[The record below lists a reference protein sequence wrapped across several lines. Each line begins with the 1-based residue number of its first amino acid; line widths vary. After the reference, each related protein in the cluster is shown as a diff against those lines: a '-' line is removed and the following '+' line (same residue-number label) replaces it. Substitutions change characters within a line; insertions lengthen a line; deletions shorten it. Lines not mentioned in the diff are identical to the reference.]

1 MLPGWNRRERATF
14 YRTPQNRRYIVADAE
29 KKPEDAVPQPDKQAH
44 TEIAEQQGREGEQA
58 HLINKEEAEERKDS

>member
-1 MLPGWNRRERATF
+1 MERRERATF
-14 YRTPQNRRYIVADAE
+14 IVHLKTGDYIMADD
-29 KKPEDAVPQPDKQAH
+29 KRKPEDAAPQPDKQAH